1 MKERENV
8 GMSHMNMQA
17 DMKGMKMAD
26 DAKQTP
32 HDADMDM
39 SNMDMDH
46 GDMGD
51 MDMSNMDM
59 AHMDMDMGDGHM
71 MHMGNLKRKFW
82 VSLILTIPVVLMS
95 PMMGMTLPFQ
105 LIFPG
110 SDWIVAILGSV
121 LFFYGGAPFF
131 SGAKAE
137 LQLKQ
142 PAMMTL
148 ISMGVG
154 VAYVYSIYAVIAN
167 DLLHVTPTVNNFFWE
182 LSTLIVIML
191 LGHWI
196 EMNTVMN
203 AGSAVDALGKL
214 LPQTAHVIDDQGNS
228 KDVQLSDLQVGQ
240 TLAVRAGEQIPAD
253 AVILTGTSDINESL
267 VTGESKAIKKMA
279 GDKVIGGSVNGTG
292 TFTAKVTGTG
302 DSGYLAQVMDLI
314 QNAKNAKSK
323 SENLAN
329 RVAGWLFYA
338 ALFAGI
344 LAFIVW
350 LTVANLA
357 VALPVA
363 VAVFVIACP
372 HALGLAVP
380 LVVSRSTALAAQNG
394 LLIRNRDAME
404 QVNHL
409 KFALMDKTGTLTMGK
424 FKVNHLVSLDDQF
437 SEADVLRL
445 MAGLE
450 SGSSHP
456 LATGILAA
464 AKEQQLTV
472 TAAADTHQETG
483 LGQFG
488 TLDNTTYGVVSVAY
502 LDQHKLDYD
511 HDQFTTFAAEG
522 NSISFL
528 VAGEKVLGLVA
539 EGDQIKPN
547 AKKLIT
553 SLKAQGITP
562 VMLTGDNQETANKVA
577 ASIGIDDVQARLL
590 PEDKERL
597 VQKYQQ
603 TGKVLFIGD
612 GVNDAPSLARADVGM
627 AIGSGTDVAIESA
640 DIILVASDPADVIQ
654 FLDLARATNR
664 KMAENLWWGAG
675 YNLIAIP
682 LAAGVLAPI
691 GFMLNPMAGAI
702 VMSLSTIIVAI
713 NAMTLKIK
721 PVED

>member
-1 MKERENV
+1 MKDDRHL
-8 GMSHMNMQA
+8 GMSHMNMQH
-17 DMKGMKMAD
+17 DMKGMDHAKMAMD
-26 DAKQTP
+26 QPAEHQ
-32 HDADMDM
+32 DM
-39 SNMDMDH
+39 SNMDMT
-46 GDMGD
+46 
-51 MDMSNMDM
+51 
-59 AHMDMDMGDGHM
+59 HMDMDMGDGHM

-82 VSLILTIPVVLMS
+82 VSLILMIPVILMS

-110 SDWIVAILGSV
+110 SDWVVAILGSV

-137 LQLKQ
+137 LQMKR

-148 ISMGVG
+148 IAMGIG

-167 DLLHVTPTVNNFFWE
+167 DLFHVTPVVNNFFWE

-214 LPQTAHVIDDQGNS
+214 LPQTAHVVDDQGNVT
-228 KDVQLSDLQVGQ
+228 DVNLSDLQVGQ
-240 TLAVRAGEQIPAD
+240 TVVIRAGEQIPAD
-253 AVILTGTSDINESL
+253 ATIVTGTSAVNESL
-267 VTGESKAIKKMA
+267 VTGESKAVKKA
-279 GDKVIGGSVNGTG
+279 SGDSLIGGAVNGTG
-292 TFTAKVTGTG
+292 TLTATVTGTG
-302 DSGYLAQVMDLI
+302 DSGYLAQVMKLI
-314 QNAKNAKSK
+314 SDAKNAKSK
-323 SENLAN
+323 SENLADK
-329 RVAGWLFYA
+329 VAGWLFYA

-350 LTVANLA
+350 LTVADLT

-394 LLIRNRDAME
+394 LLIRNRNAME
-404 QVNHL
+404 QVNKL
-409 KFALMDKTGTLTMGK
+409 KFALMDKTGTLTMGE
-424 FKVNHLVSLDDQF
+424 FKVNHLVSLTPDLD
-437 SEADVLRL
+437 ETAVLQHL
-445 MAGLE
+445 AALE

-456 LATGILAA
+456 LATGIL
-464 AKEQQLTV
+464 
-472 TAAADTHQETG
+472 TAAQARNLTITPATDTHQETG

-488 TLDNTTYGVVSVAY
+488 TIGDTTYGVVSVNY
-502 LDQHKLDYD
+502 LDQHHLDYD
-511 HDQFTTFAAEG
+511 HDQFTKFAAEG
-522 NSISFL
+522 NSISYL
-528 VAGEKVLGLVA
+528 VAGEQVLGLVA
-539 EGDQIKPN
+539 QGDQIKPA
-547 AKKLIT
+547 AKTLVA
-553 SLKAQGITP
+553 SLKRQGITP

-577 ASIGIDDVQARLL
+577 ASVGITEVKARLL

-597 VQKYQQ
+597 VKAYQQ
-603 TGKVLFIGD
+603 KGKVLFIGD

-640 DIILVASDPADVIQ
+640 DIILVSSDPADVIQ
-654 FLDLARATNR
+654 FLDLARATQR
-664 KMAENLWWGAG
+664 KMTENLWWGAG

-691 GFMLNPMAGAI
+691 GFMLDPMVGAVI
-702 VMSLSTIIVAI
+702 MSLSTIIVAI
-713 NAMTLKIK
+713 NAMTLKVK
-721 PVED
+721 DVAVD

>member
-1 MKERENV
+1 MKTSERHL
-8 GMSHMNMQA
+8 GMTHMNMQH
-17 DMKGMKMAD
+17 DMKGMDHHQMNMD
-26 DAKQTP
+26 EHNDMD
-32 HDADMDM
+32 HMNMDHMDM
-39 SNMDMDH
+39 SH
-46 GDMGD
+46 
-51 MDMSNMDM
+51 MDMSD
-59 AHMDMDMGDGHM
+59 MDMDMGDGHM

-82 VSLILTIPVVLMS
+82 VSLILTIPVILMS

-105 LIFPG
+105 LVFPG
-110 SDWIVAILGSV
+110 SDWIVAILGTI

-137 LQLKQ
+137 LQMKQ

-148 ISMGVG
+148 IAMGIG

-167 DLLHVTPTVNNFFWE
+167 NLFHVTPMVNNFFWE

-214 LPQTAHVIDDQGNS
+214 LPQEAHVVDEQGNLT
-228 KDVQLSDLQVGQ
+228 DVKLSDLQVGQ
-240 TLAVRAGEQIPAD
+240 TVSIRAGEQIPAD
-253 AVILTGTSDINESL
+253 ATILTGHSEVNESL
-267 VTGESKAIKKMA
+267 VTGESKAVHKTI
-279 GDKVIGGSVNGTG
+279 GDAVIGGAVNGDG
-292 TFTAKVTGTG
+292 TITAKVTGTG
-302 DSGYLAQVMDLI
+302 DSGYLAQVMALI
-314 QNAKNAKSK
+314 KDAKNAKSK
-323 SENLAN
+323 SENLAD

-344 LAFIVW
+344 LAFIIW

-394 LLIRNRDAME
+394 LLIRNRTAME
-404 QVNHL
+404 QVNQL
-409 KFALMDKTGTLTMGK
+409 KYALMDKTGTLTRGE
-424 FKVNHLVSLDDQF
+424 FKVNHLISLDD
-437 SEADVLRL
+437 AHTDDDILTL
-445 MAGLE
+445 MASLE
-450 SGSSHP
+450 AGSSHP
-456 LATGILAA
+456 LATGILTA
-464 AKEQQLTV
+464 AKAKQLTPD
-472 TAAADTHQETG
+472 AATDTHQETG

-488 TLDNTTYGVVSVAY
+488 TIAGITYGVVSVNY
-502 LDQHKLDYD
+502 LEQKQLAYD
-511 HDQFTTFAAEG
+511 HDQFTALAGEG
-522 NSISFL
+522 NSISYL
-528 VAGEKVLGLVA
+528 VAGDQVLGLVA
-539 EGDQIKPN
+539 QGDQIKPAA
-547 AKKLIT
+547 AKLVA
-553 SLKAQGITP
+553 SLKNQGITP
-562 VMLTGDNQETANKVA
+562 VMLTGDNQETAAKVA
-577 ASIGIDDVQARLL
+577 AAVGIDDVQARLL

-597 VQKYQQ
+597 VQQYQAQ
-603 TGKVLFIGD
+603 GKVLFIGD
-612 GVNDAPSLARADVGM
+612 GVNDAPSLARADIGM

-640 DIILVASDPADVIQ
+640 DIILVSSDPADVIQ
-654 FLDLARATNR
+654 FLDLARATHR
-664 KMAENLWWGAG
+664 KMTENLWWGAG

-691 GFMLNPMAGAI
+691 GFMLDPMVGAI

-721 PVED
+721 DVA

>member
-1 MKERENV
+1 MKESERHL
-8 GMSHMNMQA
+8 GMTHMNMQH
-17 DMKGMKMAD
+17 DMKGMDHSQMSHDKMNMSHMD
-26 DAKQTP
+26 
-32 HDADMDM
+32 HHNMSHMDM
-39 SNMDMDH
+39 ND
-46 GDMGD
+46 
-51 MDMSNMDM
+51 
-59 AHMDMDMGDGHM
+59 MDMDMGDGHM

-82 VSLILTIPVVLMS
+82 VSLILTIPVILMS

-105 LIFPG
+105 LVFPG
-110 SDWIVAILGSV
+110 SDWIVAILGTI
-121 LFFYGGAPFF
+121 LFIYGGAPFF

-137 LQLKQ
+137 IEMKQ

-154 VAYVYSIYAVIAN
+154 VAYIYSIYAVIAN
-167 DLLHVTPTVNNFFWE
+167 NLFHVTPTVNNFFWE

-203 AGSAVDALGKL
+203 AGSAVDALGQL
-214 LPQTAHVIDDQGNS
+214 LPQEAHVVDDQGQVT
-228 KDVQLSDLQVGQ
+228 DVKLSDLQVGQ
-240 TLAVRAGEQIPAD
+240 TVSIRAGEQIPAD
-253 AVILTGTSDINESL
+253 ATIVSGSSDINESL
-267 VTGESKAIKKMA
+267 VTGESKAVRKSA
-279 GDKVIGGSVNGTG
+279 GDAVIGGSVNGTG

-302 DSGYLAQVMDLI
+302 DSGYLAQVMALI
-314 QNAKNAKSK
+314 KDAKNAKSK
-323 SENLAN
+323 SENLAD

-394 LLIRNRDAME
+394 LLIRNRTAME
-404 QVNHL
+404 QVNQL
-409 KFALMDKTGTLTMGK
+409 KYALMDKTGTLTMGE
-424 FKVNHLVSLDDQF
+424 FKVNHLISLDATHTED
-437 SEADVLRL
+437 DVLGL
-445 MAGLE
+445 MASLE
-450 SGSSHP
+450 NGSSHP
-456 LATGILAA
+456 LATGILTA
-464 AKEQQLTV
+464 AKGQQLSLTP
-472 TAAADTHQETG
+472 AEDTHQETG

-488 TLDNTTYGVVSVAY
+488 TIAGTTYGVVSVNY
-502 LDQHKLDYD
+502 LDQHQLAYD
-511 HDQFTTFAAEG
+511 HDQFTRLAGEG
-522 NSISFL
+522 NSISYL
-528 VAGEKVLGLVA
+528 VADDQVLGLVA
-539 EGDQIKPN
+539 QGDQIKPAA
-547 AKKLIT
+547 AKLVA
-553 SLKAQGITP
+553 SLKKQGITP
-562 VMLTGDNQETANKVA
+562 VMLTGDNQETAAKVA
-577 ASIGIDDVQARLL
+577 AAVGIDDVQARLL

-597 VQKYQQ
+597 VQQYQK

-612 GVNDAPSLARADVGM
+612 GVNDAPSLARADIGM

-640 DIILVASDPADVIQ
+640 DIILVSSDPADVIQ
-654 FLDLARATNR
+654 FLDLARATHR
-664 KMAENLWWGAG
+664 KMTENLWWGAG

-691 GFMLNPMAGAI
+691 GFMLDPMVGAI
-702 VMSLSTIIVAI
+702 VMSFSTVIVAI

-721 PVED
+721 NVA

>member
-1 MKERENV
+1 
-8 GMSHMNMQA
+8 
-17 DMKGMKMAD
+17 
-26 DAKQTP
+26 
-32 HDADMDM
+32 M
-39 SNMDMDH
+39 SNMDMT
-46 GDMGD
+46 
-51 MDMSNMDM
+51 
-59 AHMDMDMGDGHM
+59 HMDMDMGDGHM

-95 PMMGMTLPFQ
+95 PMMGAKLPFQ
-105 LIFPG
+105 IMFPG
-110 SDWIVAILGSV
+110 SDWVVAILGSI
-121 LFFYGGAPFF
+121 LFFYGGMPFI

-148 ISMGVG
+148 ISMGIS
-154 VAYVYSIYAVIAN
+154 VAYIYSIYAVIAN
-167 DLLHVTPTVNNFFWE
+167 DILHVTPMVNNFFWE

-214 LPQTAHVIDDQGNS
+214 LPQTAHVIADDGTAT
-228 KDVQLSDLQVGQ
+228 DVQLSDLHVGQ
-240 TLAVRAGEQIPAD
+240 VVAVRAGEQIPAD
-253 AVILTGTSDINESL
+253 AKIISGTSDVNESL
-267 VTGESKAIKKMA
+267 VTGESKAVKKTE
-279 GDKVIGGSVNGTG
+279 GDDVIGGSVNGTG

-302 DSGYLAQVMDLI
+302 DSGYLAKVMDLI
-314 QNAKNAKSK
+314 QNAKNSKSK

-350 LTVANLA
+350 MFVGNLA

-380 LVVSRSTALAAQNG
+380 LVVARSTALAAQNG

-404 QVNHL
+404 QVNKL
-409 KFALMDKTGTLTMGK
+409 KFALMDKTGTLTMGH
-424 FKVNHLVSLDDQF
+424 FQVNHLISLDADHTDD
-437 SEADVLRL
+437 DVLAL

-456 LATGILAA
+456 LATGILSD
-464 AKEQQLTV
+464 AKGKNIHFTP
-472 TAAADTHQETG
+472 ANDTHQETG

-488 TLDNTTYGVVSVAY
+488 DIDGTTYGVVSVAY
-502 LDQHKLDYD
+502 LDQHHLDYD
-511 HDQFTTFAAEG
+511 HDQFKAFAAEG

-539 EGDQIKPN
+539 EGDEIKPA
-547 AKKLIT
+547 AKMLVT

-577 ASIGIDDVQARLL
+577 AAVGIDDVQARLL

-597 VQKYQQ
+597 VQKYQAD
-603 TGKVLFIGD
+603 GKVLFIGD
-612 GVNDAPSLARADVGM
+612 GVNDAPSLARADIGM
-627 AIGSGTDVAIESA
+627 AIGSGTDVAIKSA

-664 KMAENLWWGAG
+664 KMTENLWWGAG
-675 YNLIAIP
+675 YNLLAIP

-691 GFMLNPMAGAI
+691 GFMLDPMVGAVI
-702 VMSLSTIIVAI
+702 MSLSTIIVAI

-721 PVED
+721 PIAE

>member
-1 MKERENV
+1 MKEREHV
-8 GMSHMNMQA
+8 GMSHMNMQG
-17 DMKGMKMAD
+17 DMKGMKMPD

-32 HDADMDM
+32 PEDMA
-39 SNMDMDH
+39 MDH
-46 GDMGD
+46 GD

-105 LIFPG
+105 LVFPG
-110 SDWIVAILGSV
+110 SDWVVAILGSI
-121 LFFYGGAPFF
+121 LFFYGGGPFF

-228 KDVQLSDLQVGQ
+228 TDVQLSDLQVGQ

-253 AVILTGTSDINESL
+253 AVILTGTSDVNESL

-472 TAAADTHQETG
+472 TAATDTHQETG

-502 LDQHKLDYD
+502 LDQHQLDYD

-528 VAGEKVLGLVA
+528 VAGDKVLGLVA

-553 SLKAQGITP
+553 ALKAQGITP
-562 VMLTGDNQETANKVA
+562 VMLTGDNQETAHKVA
-577 ASIGIDDVQARLL
+577 TSIGIDDVQARLL

-603 TGKVLFIGD
+603 NGKVLFIGD
-612 GVNDAPSLARADVGM
+612 GVNDAPSLARADIGM

-664 KMAENLWWGAG
+664 KMTENLWWGAG

-691 GFMLNPMAGAI
+691 GFMLNPMAGAV

-721 PVED
+721 AVED

>member
-1 MKERENV
+1 
-8 GMSHMNMQA
+8 
-17 DMKGMKMAD
+17 
-26 DAKQTP
+26 
-32 HDADMDM
+32 
-39 SNMDMDH
+39 
-46 GDMGD
+46 
-51 MDMSNMDM
+51 
-59 AHMDMDMGDGHM
+59 MDMDMGDGHM

-82 VSLILTIPVVLMS
+82 VSLVLMIPVILMS

-110 SDWIVAILGSV
+110 SDWLVAILGSI

-137 LQLKQ
+137 LQMKR

-148 ISMGVG
+148 IAMGVG
-154 VAYVYSIYAVIAN
+154 VAYIYSIYAVIAN
-167 DLLHVTPTVNNFFWE
+167 DIFHVTPVVNNFFWE

-214 LPQTAHVIDDQGNS
+214 LPQSAHVLDDQGNAH
-228 KDVQLSDLQVGQ
+228 DVSLDDLQVGQ
-240 TLAVRAGEQIPAD
+240 TVAIRAGEQIPAD
-253 AVILTGTSDINESL
+253 ATILTGTSNVNESL
-267 VTGESKAIKKMA
+267 VTGESKAVKKA
-279 GDKVIGGSVNGTG
+279 PGDALIGGAVNGTG
-292 TFTAKVTGTG
+292 TLTAKVTGTG
-302 DSGYLAQVMDLI
+302 DSGYLAQVMKLI
-314 QNAKNAKSK
+314 SDAKGAKSK
-323 SENLAN
+323 SENLADK
-329 RVAGWLFYA
+329 VAGWLFYA

-350 LTVANLA
+350 LTVADLA

-394 LLIRNRDAME
+394 LLIRNRNAME

-409 KFALMDKTGTLTMGK
+409 KFALMDKTGTLTMGE
-424 FKVNHLVSLDDQF
+424 FKVNHLVSLQ
-437 SEADVLRL
+437 ADLDETTVLQRL
-445 MAGLE
+445 AALE
-450 SGSSHP
+450 NGSSHP
-456 LATGILAA
+456 LATGILTA
-464 AKEQQLTV
+464 AKDRQITV
-472 TAAADTHQETG
+472 TPAEETHQETG

-488 TLDNTTYGVVSVAY
+488 TIDGTTYGVVSVNY
-502 LDQHKLDYD
+502 LEQKKLAYD
-511 HDQFTTFAAEG
+511 HQQFTQLAAEG
-522 NSISFL
+522 NSISYL
-528 VAGEKVLGLVA
+528 VAGDQVLGLVA
-539 EGDQIKPN
+539 QGDQIKPA
-547 AKKLIT
+547 AKTLVA
-553 SLKAQGITP
+553 SLKRQGITP

-577 ASIGIDDVQARLL
+577 ESVGIDDVQARLL

-597 VQKYQQ
+597 VQEYQQ
-603 TGKVLFIGD
+603 KGKVLFIGD
-612 GVNDAPSLARADVGM
+612 GVNDAPSLARADIGM

-640 DIILVASDPADVIQ
+640 DIILVSSDPADVIQ
-654 FLDLARATNR
+654 FLDLARATQR
-664 KMAENLWWGAG
+664 KMTENLWWGAG

-691 GFMLNPMAGAI
+691 GFMLDPMVGAV

-721 PVED
+721 NVATD

>member
-1 MKERENV
+1 MTKHDESTQMA
-8 GMSHMNMQA
+8 MSHDPKNTTQS
-17 DMKGMKMAD
+17 
-26 DAKQTP
+26 
-32 HDADMDM
+32 MDM
-39 SNMDMDH
+39 SQMAHSSMGHDHMQMNGH
-46 GDMGD
+46 GDMG
-51 MDMSNMDM
+51 S
-59 AHMDMDMGDGHM
+59 MDMGGGHM
-71 MHMGNLKRKFW
+71 MHMGNLRRKFW
-82 VSLILTIPVVLMS
+82 VSLILTIPIILLS
-95 PMMGMTLPFQ
+95 PMMGMRLPFQ
-105 LIFPG
+105 LTFPG
-110 SDWIVAILGSV
+110 SDWVVALIGSV

-137 LQLKQ
+137 LAQKK

-148 ISMGVG
+148 ITMGIG

-167 DLLHVTPTVNNFFWE
+167 DALHVTPVVTDFFWE
-182 LSTLIVIML
+182 LATLIDIML

-203 AGSAVDALGKL
+203 AGSAVDSLSKL
-214 LPQTAHVIDDQGNS
+214 LPQTAHVIAADGSVQ
-228 KDVQLSDLQVGQ
+228 DVALRDLQVGQ
-240 TLAVRAGEQIPAD
+240 TVAVRAGEQIPAD
-253 AVILTGTSDINESL
+253 ATILTGRSAINESL
-267 VTGESKAIKKMA
+267 VTGESKAVTKA
-279 GDKVIGGSVNGTG
+279 VGDAVIGGSVNGTG

-314 QNAKNAKSK
+314 QNAKQAKSQ

-329 RVAGWLFYA
+329 RVAGYLFYA
-338 ALFAGI
+338 ALFVGI

-350 LTVANLA
+350 LNLTSLA

-380 LVVSRSTALAAQNG
+380 LVVARSTALAAQNG

-404 QVNHL
+404 RVNQL
-409 KFALMDKTGTLTMGK
+409 KFALMDKTGTLTQGH
-424 FKVNHLVSLDDQF
+424 FQVNHLLSLDAAY
-437 SEADVLRL
+437 SETSVLQL
-445 MAGLE
+445 MANLE

-456 LATGILAA
+456 LATGILTA
-464 AKEQQLTV
+464 AKAAKLTV
-472 TAAADTHQETG
+472 TAATETHQETG

-488 TLDNTTYGVVSVAY
+488 TIDGTIYGVVAVSY
-502 LDQHKLDYD
+502 LDQHHLAYD
-511 HDQFTTFAAEG
+511 QAQFKTLAAEG

-528 VAGEKVLGLVA
+528 VAGERVLGLVA
-539 EGDQIKPN
+539 QGDQIKPH
-547 AKKLIT
+547 AQQMVAA
-553 SLKAQGITP
+553 LKHRDITP
-562 VMLTGDNQETANKVA
+562 VMLTGDNQETADKVA
-577 ASIGIDDVQARLL
+577 HAIGIEHVEARLL

-597 VQKYQQ
+597 VHQYQAKGQ
-603 TGKVLFIGD
+603 VLFIGD

-640 DIILVASDPADVIQ
+640 DIILVASDPADVIR

-664 KMAENLWWGAG
+664 KMTENLWWGAG

-691 GFMLNPMAGAI
+691 GFMLDPMVGAV

-713 NAMTLKIK
+713 NAMTLRLKRSA
-721 PVED
+721 D

>member
-1 MKERENV
+1 MKGMDHSQRSHDDMDMANMDHHD
-8 GMSHMNMQA
+8 MSHM
-17 DMKGMKMAD
+17 
-26 DAKQTP
+26 
-32 HDADMDM
+32 DM
-39 SNMDMDH
+39 SD
-46 GDMGD
+46 
-51 MDMSNMDM
+51 
-59 AHMDMDMGDGHM
+59 MDMDMGDGHM

-82 VSLILTIPVVLMS
+82 VSLILTIPVILMS

-105 LIFPG
+105 LVFPG
-110 SDWIVAILGSV
+110 SDWVVAILGTI

-137 LQLKQ
+137 IQMKQ

-154 VAYVYSIYAVIAN
+154 VAYIYSIYAVIAN
-167 DLLHVTPTVNNFFWE
+167 NLFHVTPTVNNFFWE

-214 LPQTAHVIDDQGNS
+214 LPQEAHVVDDQGQVT
-228 KDVQLSDLQVGQ
+228 DVKLSDLQVGQ
-240 TLAVRAGEQIPAD
+240 IVSVRAGEQIPAD
-253 AVILTGTSDINESL
+253 AKIITGSSDINESL
-267 VTGESKAIKKMA
+267 VTGESKAIRKST
-279 GDKVIGGSVNGTG
+279 GDTIIGGSVNGTG

-302 DSGYLAQVMDLI
+302 DSGYLAQVMALI
-314 QNAKNAKSK
+314 KDAKHAKSK
-323 SENLAN
+323 SENLAD

-394 LLIRNRDAME
+394 LLIRNRTAME
-404 QVNHL
+404 QVNQL
-409 KFALMDKTGTLTMGK
+409 KYALMDKTGTLTMGE
-424 FKVNHLVSLDDQF
+424 FKVNHLISLDTNHT
-437 SEADVLRL
+437 EAEILDL
-445 MAGLE
+445 MASLE
-450 SGSSHP
+450 NGSSHP
-456 LATGILAA
+456 LATGILTA
-464 AKEQQLTV
+464 AKAQQLSLTP
-472 TAAADTHQETG
+472 AEDTHQETG

-488 TLDNTTYGVVSVAY
+488 TIAGTTYGVVSVNY
-502 LDQHKLDYD
+502 LDQHQLAYD
-511 HDQFTTFAAEG
+511 HDQFTRLAGEG
-522 NSISFL
+522 NSISYL
-528 VAGEKVLGLVA
+528 VASDQVLGLVA
-539 EGDQIKPN
+539 QGDQIKPAA
-547 AKKLIT
+547 AKLVA
-553 SLKAQGITP
+553 SLKKQGITP
-562 VMLTGDNQETANKVA
+562 VMLTGDNQETAAKVA
-577 ASIGIDDVQARLL
+577 AAVGIDEVQARLL

-597 VQKYQQ
+597 VQQYQK

-612 GVNDAPSLARADVGM
+612 GVNDAPSLARADIGM

-640 DIILVASDPADVIQ
+640 DIILVSSDPADVIQ
-654 FLDLARATNR
+654 FLDLARATHR
-664 KMAENLWWGAG
+664 KMTENLWWGAG

-682 LAAGVLAPI
+682 LAAGVLAPL
-691 GFMLNPMAGAI
+691 GFMLDPMVGAI
-702 VMSLSTIIVAI
+702 VMSLSTVIVAI

-721 PVED
+721 DVA

>member
-1 MKERENV
+1 
-8 GMSHMNMQA
+8 
-17 DMKGMKMAD
+17 MA
-26 DAKQTP
+26 
-32 HDADMDM
+32 
-39 SNMDMDH
+39 MDH
-46 GDMGD
+46 GD

-105 LIFPG
+105 LVFPG
-110 SDWIVAILGSV
+110 SDWVVAILGSI
-121 LFFYGGAPFF
+121 LFFYGGGPFF

-228 KDVQLSDLQVGQ
+228 TDVQLSDLQVGQ

-253 AVILTGTSDINESL
+253 AVILTGTSDVNESL

-472 TAAADTHQETG
+472 TAATDTHQETG

-502 LDQHKLDYD
+502 LDQHQLDYD

-528 VAGEKVLGLVA
+528 VAGDKVLGLVA

-553 SLKAQGITP
+553 ALKAQGITP
-562 VMLTGDNQETANKVA
+562 VMLTGDNQETAHKVA
-577 ASIGIDDVQARLL
+577 TSIGIDDVQARLL

-603 TGKVLFIGD
+603 NGKVLFIGD
-612 GVNDAPSLARADVGM
+612 GVNDAPSLARADIGM

-664 KMAENLWWGAG
+664 KMTENLWWGAG

-691 GFMLNPMAGAI
+691 GFMLNPMAGAV

-721 PVED
+721 AVED